1 MNRRWNLLAWTILAS
16 VFVGMSIYL
25 LLNPTRTGV
34 VPNYRFAATHWW
46 DGTSMYPG
54 GTHGFL
60 YAPPFAVLFSPLHF
74 LKPDVLGEIL
84 WRAFGFGLFAS
95 GLHSLA
101 ACSLPAVSPSAFR
114 FPNPPAP
121 AGIPSVAERLDRMGG
136 GRSEGA
142 NPPAPAGIP
151 SIAERL
157 DRMGGGRSEG
167 ANSAFLTLVLLAIP
181 ASLAS
186 LNNGQTNLPLSA
198 CLVLTALA
206 LRDQRWKLASLLLT
220 LCLILKPIALAPWL
234 LAFAV
239 LPAMRTPL
247 LIGTPAL
254 VLVGFLH
261 PDPSYAWGEWVEF
274 FVKLGHSYTPENLR
288 VSDLFGAI
296 DRAGIQIPPMLE
308 KGIRAAA
315 CLGALAWV
323 WQSYRT
329 KGLGGASWALWVAAA
344 LVLTIFNPRAETNSY
359 VLISPL
365 LAFAAANDWRHGAG
379 NKWKGIVL
387 AAACI
392 GLMCDGMGLWI
403 YKATDVW
410 FKPMIVL
417 LVSPLLFRMPEGWK
431 GKG

>member
-1 MNRRWNLLAWTILAS
+1 MRTRLNILAWTILFS
-16 VFVGMSIYL
+16 VFLGMSIYL

-60 YAPPFAVLFSPLHF
+60 YAPPFAVLFSPLSV
-74 LKPDVLGEIL
+74 LRPEILGEIV
-84 WRAFGFGLFAS
+84 WRAFGFGLFA
-95 GLHSLA
+95 LALRSLS
-101 ACSLPAVSPSAFR
+101 ACSLQPLASSTSRLSPSTFFA
-114 FPNPPAP
+114 
-121 AGIPSVAERLDRMGG
+121 
-136 GRSEGA
+136 
-142 NPPAPAGIP
+142 
-151 SIAERL
+151 
-157 DRMGGGRSEG
+157 
-167 ANSAFLTLVLLAIP
+167 LVVLGVP

-206 LRDQRWKLASLLLT
+206 LRDQRWNLAALLLS
-220 LCLILKPIALAPWL
+220 LSLVLKPIALAPWL

-247 LIGTPAL
+247 LIGLPAL

-261 PDPSYAWGEWVEF
+261 PSPSYAWGQWVEF

-288 VSDLFGAI
+288 VSDIFGAI
-296 DRAGIQIPPMLE
+296 DRAGVQIPPILE
-308 KGIRAAA
+308 KASRASA
-315 CLGALAWV
+315 CLTALAWV
-323 WQSYRT
+323 WQSYRRH
-329 KGLGGASWALWVAAA
+329 GLARASWALWVGTA
-344 LVLTIFNPRAETNSY
+344 LVFTVFNPRAETNSY

-365 LAFAAANDWRHGAG
+365 LAYAAVCYWREVEGG
-379 NKWKGIVL
+379 KWKGAVL

-392 GLMCDGMGLWI
+392 GLMCDGMGLLI

-410 FKPMIVL
+410 FKPFIVL
-417 LVSPLLFRMPEGWK
+417 LVSPLLIRMPDMWK
-431 GKG
+431 VKG